1 MSDTSPILFKSR
13 SSTAKI
19 PADPAADRGLETP
32 SPTLR
37 RKTNRQYKF
46 IRSIGFGGMKAVLL
60 VYDMDTDRE
69 VAMAMMPDF
78 RDRPAADRER
88 FIGEARIT
96 ARLEHPN
103 IIPVY
108 DMGLDEKGAPFFTMK
123 YLRGESL
130 AQYLQ
135 RVRKHEREAEESYT
149 TERILQ
155 IFVRV
160 CNAIEFA
167 HSRRVLHLDI
177 KPNNVSLGDYGEVSV
192 LDWGL
197 ATELEEVPGGGK
209 RLTRSVYKG
218 TPGFMSPE
226 QISGGRELDE
236 RADIYS
242 LGALLYAMLAVRD
255 PMAGSPPD
263 EALDAALRDRI
274 PPPSEVAPE
283 REIPSALEA
292 IVIKAMAHHPAD
304 RYASVAELKADV
316 ASFREGFAPRAEN
329 ASVLRRAALFVNRN
343 FVVTVLAAII
353 VILAAALIFV
363 LR

>member
-1 MSDTSPILFKSR
+1 MSKTR
-13 SSTAKI
+13 SLSTHTAQT
-19 PADPAADRGLETP
+19 RP
-32 SPTLR
+32 SPGGETLSPPLR

-46 IRSIGFGGMKAVLL
+46 VRSIGFGGMKAVLL
-60 VYDMDTDRE
+60 VHDMDTDRE

-78 RDRPAADRER
+78 KDRSKEDIDR
-88 FIGEARIT
+88 FICEARLT

-108 DMGLDEKGAPFFTMK
+108 DMGLDENGAPFFTMK

-130 AQYLQ
+130 SQYLTK
-135 RVRKHEREAEESYT
+135 VREHDPAAESAYT
-149 TERILQ
+149 TDRLLQ
-155 IFVRV
+155 IYLRV
-160 CNAIEFA
+160 CNAILFA

-197 ATELEEVPGGGK
+197 AAEMETGRDG
-209 RLTRSVYKG
+209 TRQLSRGIYKG

-226 QISGGRELDE
+226 QIVGGRKLDE

-242 LGALLYAMLAVRD
+242 LGALLYAMLTLHH
-255 PMAGSPPD
+255 PLPGEKPD
-263 EALDAALRDRI
+263 EILEATLQNRI
-274 PPPSEVAPE
+274 PPPSEAAPD
-283 REIPSALEA
+283 RDIPAALEA
-292 IVIKAMAHHPAD
+292 IVVKAMAFRPED

-316 ASFREGFAPRAEN
+316 NSFREGFAPRAEN
-329 ASVLRRAALFVNRN
+329 ASALRRTALFFNRHLM
-343 FVVTVLAAII
+343 VTVLAAII
-353 VILAAALIFV
+353 LILLTALIFV

>member
-1 MSDTSPILFKSR
+1 MSHTASISDRTTARTRTASLKSG
-13 SSTAKI
+13 
-19 PADPAADRGLETP
+19 GLETAAP
-32 SPTLR
+32 ALR

-60 VYDMDTDRE
+60 VYDVDTDRE

-78 RDRPAADRER
+78 RERSQEDLER

-103 IIPVY
+103 IIPLY

-130 AQYLQ
+130 AQYLN
-135 RVRKHEREAEESYT
+135 RVRKHDRDAEASYT

-155 IFVRV
+155 IFIRV

-177 KPNNVSLGDYGEVSV
+177 KPNNVSLGDFGEVSV

-197 ATELEEVPGGGK
+197 ATELVSEPDGGRKLARG
-209 RLTRSVYKG
+209 VYKG

-226 QISGGRELDE
+226 QIAGGRDLDE
-236 RADIYS
+236 RADIYA
-242 LGALLYAMLAVRD
+242 LGALLYAMLTANRLPEGRKPED
-255 PMAGSPPD
+255 I
-263 EALDAALRDRI
+263 LDAALQDRI
-274 PPPSEVAPE
+274 PLPSAVAPE
-283 REIPSALEA
+283 REIPAALES
-292 IVIKAMAHHPAD
+292 IVVKAMAFRPED
-304 RYASVAELKADV
+304 RYASVAELTADV
-316 ASFREGFAPRAEN
+316 TSFRDGFAPRAEN
-329 ASVLRRAALFVNRN
+329 ASILRRAALFVNRN

-353 VILAAALIFV
+353 VILTAALIFV
-363 LR
+363 LC